1 MAGDD
6 RLEWGARQR
15 AAAALAAS
23 AALAIGAAAGSAVP
37 DPSASRF
44 QTADACVACHTGL
57 VTTAGEDVSFDATWR
72 TSMMANSARDPYWH
86 ASVRREVM
94 DHSESRVAIED
105 ECSACHMPMMRYDAR
120 AAGHEGRVFEHLVVA
135 GLTPAWAAGE
145 ATGHAASQGGASH
158 GAARLEPA
166 GRAPTSAA
174 PRAGAASTAAWRRVG
189 PVPLADAAAARLA
202 LDGVSCT
209 VCHQIAAEGLGSPES
224 FNGGFRL
231 AVAPHATRRV
241 FGPFEIDAG
250 RARIMRSSSTFEP
263 AAAAHLRSSELCA
276 TCHTL
281 VTQALGPGGAVL
293 GELPEQVPFLEW
305 QHSAWRGVASCQT
318 CHMPVVDEPM
328 AITRVFGQPRTGV
341 ARHTF
346 HGGNFFMQR
355 MLARAGAELGVE
367 ATAGD
372 LDAAARAT
380 ERFLA
385 AQSAGLAVR
394 NAGRDGSRLAF
405 EVAIASR
412 TGHKLPTAYP
422 SRRAWLHVTV
432 RDGAGTIVF
441 ESGALRP
448 DGSIAGNDHD
458 ADPARFEP
466 HHETVE
472 RADDVQIYEAVM
484 VDASGAVTTG
494 LLSAVRYAKDNR
506 LLPEGFDKAT
516 ARAEVAVRGRAAGDP
531 DFVGGGDTVRYRVPV
546 GEAADPLEIDV
557 ELLYQPIGYRWAKNL
572 AEYDMP
578 ESRRFLRLYD
588 EMARVSAARLAR
600 ATLRVP

>member
-1 MAGDD
+1 MAGDE
-6 RLEWGARQR
+6 RLEQRARRR
-15 AAAALAAS
+15 AAAVAASVAAASVALAMGAS
-23 AALAIGAAAGSAVP
+23 AGSVVP
-37 DPSASRF
+37 DLPASHFR
-44 QTADACVACHTGL
+44 TADACAACHTGL
-57 VTTAGEDVSFDATWR
+57 VTTAGEDVSFDASWR

-86 ASVRREVM
+86 ASVRREVA
-94 DHSESRVAIED
+94 DHPGSRGAIED

-120 AAGHEGRVFEHLVVA
+120 AAGREGRVFDHLASA
-135 GLTPAWAAGE
+135 GLIPAPAASRT
-145 ATGHAASQGGASH
+145 AGHAVWPGGASP
-158 GAARLEPA
+158 GVGPTAEGRQPAPAAAR
-166 GRAPTSAA
+166 R
-174 PRAGAASTAAWRRVG
+174 GAG
-189 PVPLADAAAARLA
+189 PVAAADAAAARLA

-209 VCHQIAAEGLGSPES
+209 VCHQIAADGLGAPES

-231 AVAPHATRRV
+231 APAPSHGTRRV

-250 RARIMRSSSTFEP
+250 RARIMQSSSAFEP

-281 VTQALGPGGAVL
+281 ITQALGPDGAVI

-305 QHSAWRGVASCQT
+305 QHSSWRDVASCQT
-318 CHMPVVDEPM
+318 CHMPVVEEPM
-328 AITRVFGQPRTGV
+328 AITPVLGQPRTGV

-367 ATAGD
+367 AASGE

-380 ERFLA
+380 ELFLA
-385 AQSAGLAVR
+385 TQAAGLAVR
-394 NAGRDGSRLAF
+394 RAGRDGSHVAF
-405 EVAIASR
+405 EVAVSSR

-432 RDGAGTIVF
+432 RDGAGAVVF

-448 DGSIAGNDHD
+448 DGSIAGNDND

-466 HHETVE
+466 HHEVIE

-484 VDASGAVTTG
+484 ADAGGAVTTG
-494 LLSAVRYAKDNR
+494 LLSAVRYVKDNR
-506 LLPEGFDKAT
+506 ILPEGFDKAT
-516 ARAEVAVRGRAAGDP
+516 ARAEVAVRGGAAGDP
-531 DFVGGGDTVRYRVPV
+531 DFVGGGDAVRYRVPV
-546 GEAADPLEIDV
+546 GGAAGPFEIDV

-572 AEYDMP
+572 AEYDTI

-588 EMARVSAARLAR
+588 EMARVSATRLAR
-600 ATLRVP
+600 ATLHVP

>member
-6 RLEWGARQR
+6 RLDRGARR
-15 AAAALAAS
+15 RLVAALAVA
-23 AALAIGAAAGSAVP
+23 AALAIGASAGPAVP
-37 DPSASRF
+37 DPPASHF

-57 VTTAGEDVSFDATWR
+57 VTTAGEDVSFDVTWR

-86 ASVRREVM
+86 ASVRREVT
-94 DHSESRVAIED
+94 DHPESRAAIED

-120 AAGHEGRVFEHLVVA
+120 AAGHEGRVFDHLALA
-135 GLTPAWAAGE
+135 GLVPASEASGAAGRRV
-145 ATGHAASQGGASH
+145 APDGASPGFGESASAARTAAPVAP
-158 GAARLEPA
+158 GAAP
-166 GRAPTSAA
+166 GRA
-174 PRAGAASTAAWRRVG
+174 AGS
-189 PVPLADAAAARLA
+189 VPPADAAAARLA

-209 VCHQIAAEGLGSPES
+209 VCHQIAAEGLGTRES

-231 AVAPHATRRV
+231 AAAPHGTRRV

-281 VTQALGPGGAVL
+281 VTQALGPGGTVI

-318 CHMPVVDEPM
+318 CHMPVVDEPI
-328 AITRVFGQPRTGV
+328 AITRVLGQPRAGV

-346 HGGNFFMQR
+346 HGGNFFMPR
-355 MLARAGAELGVE
+355 MLARAGVELGVE
-367 ATAGD
+367 AASGD

-385 AQSAGLAVR
+385 TQAASLAVR
-394 NAGRDGSRLAF
+394 HAGRDGSRLAF
-405 EVAIASR
+405 DVVVASR

-432 RDGAGTIVF
+432 RDGAGAVVF

-448 DGSIAGNDHD
+448 DGSIAGNDSD

-466 HHETVE
+466 HHETIE
-472 RADDVQIYEAVM
+472 RGDDVQIYETVM
-484 VDASGAVTTG
+484 ADASGAVTTG
-494 LLSAVRYAKDNR
+494 LLAAVRYVKDNR
-506 LLPEGFDKAT
+506 ILPEGFDKAT
-516 ARAEVAVRGRAAGDP
+516 ARAEVAVRGGAAGDP
-531 DFVGGGDTVRYRVPV
+531 DFMGGGDTVRYRVPV
-546 GEAADPLEIDV
+546 GGAAGPLEIDV

-572 AEYDMP
+572 AGYDTA

-600 ATLRVP
+600 TTLRVP